1 MLGLLAFFIYN
12 GVYVLVNV
20 EAEGRVS
27 AMSIG
32 KAFSGVGRGAEGLL
46 YKKYGVPFV
55 LHRVFS
61 LKRLTGG
68 TFTVLFRFFF
78 KIFDKHPSP
87 FYLEIPSPGGINSL
101 FYP

>member
-46 YKKYGVPFV
+46 YKKYRGALRTSWGVQPQKAHSRNF
-55 LHRVFS
+55 HS
-61 LKRLTGG
+61 
-68 TFTVLFRFFF
+68 TF
-78 KIFDKHPSP
+78 
-87 FYLEIPSPGGINSL
+87 
-101 FYP
+101 